1 MRVERV
7 TQADEALVEA
17 LRRLLPQLS
26 PEAPLPGLEEL
37 AEVVA
42 TPATALLVARDDGG
56 AIVGSLALLL
66 ERHTTGLDAVVH
78 DVVVDEAAR
87 GQGVGEALTRE
98 AVRLAREAGARRVD
112 LTSRPHRAAAHRL
125 YERIGFHRHETNVYR
140 LLL

>member
-1 MRVERV
+1 MRIERV
-7 TQADEALVEA
+7 RQADEELVAALA
-17 LRRLLPQLS
+17 RLLPQLS
-26 PEAPLPGLEEL
+26 PDAPLPSLDDL

-42 TPATALLVARDDGG
+42 TPATALLVARDEGG
-56 AIVGSLALLL
+56 AIVGSLSLVL

-98 AVRLAREAGARRVD
+98 AIGLARAAGARRVD

-125 YERIGFHRHETNVYR
+125 YERLGFFRHDTNVYR
-140 LLL
+140 LVL